1 MVIFKKKMSSKPSN
15 QKTILSEA
23 FLSFSGMT
31 LGSVFRYI
39 FSIVMARFLGAQML
53 GIYSLGNALTRIAE
67 IFALMGLDNGV
78 LRFVSRDPENKENV
92 KNSIYSSLKFG
103 YLSSIITS
111 IILFFCAESIV
122 NNFLNEDKFLIIVI
136 KIFALSLP
144 FSVLTLISSSATQA
158 FKILKYKI
166 FVNQIVNPLTLLIA
180 FLTSNYLFGP
190 ELSILIPTI
199 LSAVVGLVFITKFL
213 RNFTEINF
221 NHLIKSDINKE
232 ILRFSIPLM
241 FVSAIGIIM
250 HWVDI
255 LMLGILSSVDDVG
268 MYHPIDRTAGLV
280 RMILFAFAGIFAPI
294 FSENYFKKNVAG
306 MKESYQSSSKYI
318 LMFSLPVFIFLFV
331 FASPML
337 LLFGSDFQNADI
349 SLLFGLEFQNAD
361 VLKILLT
368 GIFIQTIFGLG
379 SSTLSM
385 SGNTKYNL
393 FNVLITLFINIFLN
407 YMLIPD
413 YKILGAALS
422 TTIALFILSIL
433 RFTEN
438 IVLMNLNLFSIRLLK
453 PVLSG
458 IITFL
463 IINYLMTVFSNLFML
478 ESVFNLIVYLLTNFI
493 IVCLI
498 YFFIY
503 YLMGF
508 DKEDQDLISSF
519 KARLI

>member
-1 MVIFKKKMSSKPSN
+1 MSNKFSS

-53 GIYSLGNALTRIAE
+53 GIYSLGNAVTRIAE

-78 LRFVSRDPENKENV
+78 LRFVSRDTENTENV

-103 YLSSIITS
+103 FLSSIIIS
-111 IILFFCAESIV
+111 IILFCSAEFIV
-122 NNFLNEDKFLIIVI
+122 NNLLNEDNFLVIVI

-144 FSVLTLISSSATQA
+144 FSVLTLISSFATQA

-180 FLTSNYLFGP
+180 FLTSYHFLGTK
-190 ELSILIPTI
+190 LSILIPTVV
-199 LSAVVGLVFITKFL
+199 SAVVGLVFITKFL
-213 RNFTEINF
+213 SYFTDINF
-221 NHLIKSDINKE
+221 KNLIKEDFNKE

-255 LMLGILSSVDDVG
+255 VMLGILSNATDVG

-294 FSENYFKKNVAG
+294 FSEHYFKKNMLG

-318 LMFSLPVFIFLFV
+318 LTFSLPVFIFLFV
-331 FASPML
+331 FANPML
-337 LLFGSDFQNADI
+337 LLFGS
-349 SLLFGLEFQNAD
+349 EFQNA
-361 VLKILLT
+361 VALKILLT

-385 SGNTKYNL
+385 SGNTKFNL
-393 FNVLITLFINIFLN
+393 FNVSIALILNISLN
-407 YMLIPD
+407 YILIPQ
-413 YKILGAALS
+413 YGIVGAALA
-422 TTIALFILSIL
+422 TAIALFILSIL
-433 RFTEN
+433 RFVEN
-438 IVLMNLNLFSIRLLK
+438 IVLMKLNLFSIKLLK
-453 PVLSG
+453 PIISG
-458 IITFL
+458 SITFL
-463 IINYLMTVFSNLFML
+463 VINYLRTIFSNLFSL
-478 ESVFNLIVYLLTNFI
+478 ESIFNLIVYLVAHFML
-493 IVCLI
+493 VCLI
-498 YFFIY
+498 YFSIY
-503 YLMGF
+503 FLMGF
-508 DKEDQDLISSF
+508 DKEDKELISSF
-519 KARLI
+519 KTRLN

>member
-1 MVIFKKKMSSKPSN
+1 MSNKLSS

-53 GIYSLGNALTRIAE
+53 GIYSLGNAVTRIAE

-78 LRFVSRDPENKENV
+78 LRFVSRDTENTENV

-103 YLSSIITS
+103 FLSSIIIS
-111 IILFFCAESIV
+111 IILFCSAEFIV
-122 NNFLNEDKFLIIVI
+122 NNLLNEDNFLVIVI

-144 FSVLTLISSSATQA
+144 FSVLTLISSFATQA

-180 FLTSNYLFGP
+180 FLASYHFLGTK
-190 ELSILIPTI
+190 LSILIPTVV
-199 LSAVVGLVFITKFL
+199 SAVVGLVFITKFL
-213 RNFTEINF
+213 SYFTHINF
-221 NHLIKSDINKE
+221 KNLIKEDVNKE

-255 LMLGILSSVDDVG
+255 VMLGILSNATDVG

-294 FSENYFKKNVAG
+294 FSEHYFKKNMLG

-318 LMFSLPVFIFLFV
+318 LTFSLPVFIFLFV
-331 FASPML
+331 FANPML
-337 LLFGSDFQNADI
+337 LLFGS
-349 SLLFGLEFQNAD
+349 EFQNAAA
-361 VLKILLT
+361 LKILLT

-385 SGNTKYNL
+385 SGNTKFNL
-393 FNVLITLFINIFLN
+393 FNVSIALILNISLN
-407 YMLIPD
+407 YILIPQYD
-413 YKILGAALS
+413 IVGAALA
-422 TTIALFILSIL
+422 TAIALFILSIL
-433 RFTEN
+433 RFVEN
-438 IVLMNLNLFSIRLLK
+438 IVLMKLNLFSIKLLK
-453 PVLSG
+453 PIISG
-458 IITFL
+458 SITFL
-463 IINYLMTVFSNLFML
+463 VINYLRTIFSNLFSL
-478 ESVFNLIVYLLTNFI
+478 ESIFNLIVYLVAHFML
-493 IVCLI
+493 VCLI
-498 YFFIY
+498 YFSIY
-503 YLMGF
+503 FLMGF
-508 DKEDQDLISSF
+508 DKEDKELISSF
-519 KARLI
+519 KTRLN

>member
-1 MVIFKKKMSSKPSN
+1 MSNKFSS

-53 GIYSLGNALTRIAE
+53 GIYSLGNAVTRIAE

-78 LRFVSRDPENKENV
+78 LRFVSRDTENKENV

-103 YLSSIITS
+103 FLSSIIIS
-111 IILFFCAESIV
+111 IILFCSAEFIV
-122 NNFLNEDKFLIIVI
+122 NNLLNEDNFLVIVI

-144 FSVLTLISSSATQA
+144 FSVLTLISSFATQA

-180 FLTSNYLFGP
+180 FLASYHFLGTK
-190 ELSILIPTI
+190 LSILIPTVV
-199 LSAVVGLVFITKFL
+199 SAVVGLVFITKFL
-213 RNFTEINF
+213 SYFTDINF
-221 NHLIKSDINKE
+221 KNLIKEDVNKE

-255 LMLGILSSVDDVG
+255 VMLGILSNATDVG

-294 FSENYFKKNVAG
+294 FSEHYFKKNMLG

-318 LMFSLPVFIFLFV
+318 LTFSLPVFIFLFV
-331 FASPML
+331 FANPML
-337 LLFGSDFQNADI
+337 LLFGS
-349 SLLFGLEFQNAD
+349 EFQNA
-361 VLKILLT
+361 VALKILLT
-368 GIFIQTIFGLG
+368 GIFIQTVFGLG

-385 SGNTKYNL
+385 SGNTKFNL
-393 FNVLITLFINIFLN
+393 FNVSIALILNISLN
-407 YMLIPD
+407 YILIPQ
-413 YKILGAALS
+413 YGIVGAALA
-422 TTIALFILSIL
+422 TAIALFILSIL
-433 RFTEN
+433 RFVEN
-438 IVLMNLNLFSIRLLK
+438 IVLMKLNLFSIKLLK
-453 PVLSG
+453 PIISG
-458 IITFL
+458 SITFL
-463 IINYLMTVFSNLFML
+463 VINYLRTIFSNLFSL
-478 ESVFNLIVYLLTNFI
+478 ESIFNLIVYLVAHFML
-493 IVCLI
+493 VCLI
-498 YFFIY
+498 YFSIY
-503 YLMGF
+503 FLMGF
-508 DKEDQDLISSF
+508 DKEDKELISSF
-519 KARLI
+519 KTRLN